1 MAFLVDT
8 EKLYQR
14 SSQGNTS
21 ASPPCSV
28 SMSMSRVW
36 ARVTRKYNAGLT
48 AKFCMKGNI
57 PCLCEMQAFYK
68 PFFLKELGLDFK
80 AAEQKG
86 VIQTH
91 SYWTEST
98 DDDTKGFN
106 VHEIFSDYCR
116 ILAVLRTLLPES
128 TPYPLAALTVLAGTT
143 SPHVPCLTGG
153 TVFPLERFSRHL
165 SHFPIKERIT
175 M

>member
-1 MAFLVDT
+1 MTPNYD
-8 EKLYQR
+8 
-14 SSQGNTS
+14 
-21 ASPPCSV
+21 
-28 SMSMSRVW
+28 
-36 ARVTRKYNAGLT
+36 AGLT
-48 AKFCMKGNI
+48 TKSCIKGNI

-91 SYWTEST
+91 NYWTEST

-116 ILAVLRTLLPES
+116 CSLLPES
-128 TPYPLAALTVLAGTT
+128 TPYPLAALAVLAGTT
-143 SPHVPCLTGG
+143 SAHVPCLTGG
-153 TVFPLERFSRHL
+153 TVFPLERFSTHL
-165 SHFPIKERIT
+165 SHFSMKERIT
-175 M
+175 MY